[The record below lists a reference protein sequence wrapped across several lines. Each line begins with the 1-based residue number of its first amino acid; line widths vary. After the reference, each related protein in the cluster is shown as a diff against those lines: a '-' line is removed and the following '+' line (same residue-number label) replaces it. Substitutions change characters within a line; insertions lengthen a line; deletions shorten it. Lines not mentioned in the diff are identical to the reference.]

1 MPVIT
6 VSRQFGSNGDEIAR
20 DVAAR
25 LGLRLVDQDII
36 NEVAQRLGVPP
47 EKVTAQDE
55 RDAPHVVADL
65 VRTMRRLYP
74 ATIAPSTEGPEV
86 DEASYLQVTRQAI
99 WEVAR
104 TGNAVIMG
112 RGAPFILDRNPE
124 VLHVLIVAPVDVRI
138 ERVMA
143 AEGLD
148 HQAAE
153 RRIKEADAS
162 RARYIRHYYRT
173 NWLDVGHYD
182 LMLDTGHFSELRAAD
197 LICAA
202 VQTLSAEGEVRHE

>member
-6 VSRQFGSNGDEIAR
+6 ISRQFGSNGDEIAR
-20 DVAAR
+20 DVAER
-25 LGLRLVDQDII
+25 LDMRLVDQEII
-36 NEVAQRLGVPP
+36 KEVAHRLGVPP
-47 EKVTAQDE
+47 ERVTAQDE

-74 ATIAPSTEGPEV
+74 ATIAPTAEGPEV
-86 DEASYLQVTRQAI
+86 DEAAYLQVTRQVI

-104 TGNAVIMG
+104 MGNAVIMG

-124 VLHVLIVAPVDVRI
+124 VLHVLVVAPMDVRV
-138 ERVMA
+138 ERVML

-148 HQAAE
+148 RQAADQ
-153 RRIKEADAS
+153 RVREADAS

-173 NWLDVGHYD
+173 NWLDVAYYD

-202 VQTLSAEGEVRHE
+202 AHTPSSDGDARHE